1 MPGLRSICS
10 STSVYHPVDLRQ
22 LEIVQAVAETGS
34 FTGAGRKLHVSQSAI
49 SRQILLLEEEMT
61 ETIFLRVGRR
71 IRITPAGESLLQ
83 LSHRVFGDI
92 KETVTLIGESQQR
105 LGGTIRLAGGMT
117 VCMYV
122 FPMLLQDYRRQHAS
136 IEVKLITGTSQRLLQ
151 EIRSGAADLGFITLP
166 VTEPELVTVPAM
178 EEEMLLV
185 AHPSHPLARKHRI
198 VPQDLVQQPFVLFE
212 AVSNSRRILDGFFAK
227 EGLEPRIVME
237 TENVEIIKALVRS
250 EMGITII
257 PYQAVARE
265 VRSGQLFCA
274 RIAGAS
280 LVRHTG
286 WVYQRS
292 NRVPRMIQEMFKA
305 YERVLPRLRLSPGK
319 DLSSLKDRDMA

>member
-1 MPGLRSICS
+1 M
-10 STSVYHPVDLRQ
+10 DLRQ
-22 LEIVQAVAETGS
+22 LEIVTAVAETGS
-34 FTGAGRKLHVSQSAI
+34 FTAAGRKLNVSQSAI
-49 SRQILLLEEEMT
+49 SRQILLLEEEMN
-61 ETIFLRVGRR
+61 ETIFLRIGRR
-71 IRITPAGESLLQ
+71 IRITAAGEALLQ

-92 KETVTLIGESQQR
+92 KETVTLIGESQQV
-105 LGGTIRLAGGMT
+105 LSGTIRLAGGMT

-122 FPMLLQDYRRQHAS
+122 FPMLLQEYRRQHSA

-151 EIRSGAADLGFITLP
+151 EIRSGAADLGFITMP
-166 VTEPELVTVPAM
+166 VNEPELVTVPAM

-185 AHPSHPLARKHRI
+185 AHPSHPLAKKQRI
-198 VPQDLVQQPFVLFE
+198 VPQDLEQQPFVLFE
-212 AVSNSRRILDGFFAK
+212 AVSNSRRVVDSFFAK
-227 EGLEPRIVME
+227 EGIEPRIVME

-274 RIAGAS
+274 RISGTH

-286 WVYQRS
+286 WVYQRA
-292 NRVPRMIQEMFKA
+292 NRIPRMLEEMFKA
-305 YERVLPRLRLSPGK
+305 YERVLPRLDLSPGK
-319 DLSSLKDRDMA
+319 RAASLKSRDMS